1 MPKKQ
6 FENDESTY
14 DKLKHLGK
22 QIKNQLEDPDS
33 DDLTF
38 DTQVRSRSNVEYD
51 EKKGRLAL
59 GDSYSTRK
67 FLNISHARKFMQTLL
82 VASKTK
88 ELVDSGRTASI
99 REVYYQLK
107 HSVPGL
113 DENTFDDQDES
124 NNVVVDIETAT
135 GAIREDLHLFAEKK
149 GSLFGPIVIN
159 DSGDEIDC
167 MNMGTSGLAIPSI
180 VDHYEFVEH
189 DADFILLVETSA
201 MVNRLVEED
210 FHKEQNAIIISAGG
224 QPSRGVRR
232 LINIMHDRLELP
244 VYVFTDGDPWGYY
257 IYSVLKSGS
266 MSLAFQSDRLAT
278 PDAKLI
284 GMTMEDIEEYGLE
297 HVTEDL
303 KGKPKDSGGPTK
315 DYKRIHDVMD
325 YEWMQNDQWQAQFQK
340 MLDKGV
346 RVEQQAL
353 AANSLEFVANE
364 YLPEKIENEEF
375 LD

>member
-6 FENDESTY
+6 FENDERTVER
-14 DKLKHLGK
+14 LKHLGQK
-22 QIKNQLEDPDS
+22 IKKQLEDPEEG
-33 DDLTF
+33 DLTIE
-38 DTQVRSRSNVEYD
+38 TQVRSKSNVEYD
-51 EKKGRLAL
+51 EEKGRLAL

-67 FLNISHARKFMQTLL
+67 FLNISHARKFMQTLM

-88 ELVDSGRTASI
+88 ELVERGRTASI
-99 REVYYQLK
+99 REIYYQLK

-113 DENTFDDQDES
+113 DENTFEDQDES

-135 GAIREDLHLFAEKK
+135 GAIREDLHLFAEPK
-149 GSLFGPIVIN
+149 GRLFGPIKIN
-159 DSGDEIDC
+159 DSGDIIDG
-167 MNMGTSGLAIPSI
+167 MNMGTSGMAINSI
-180 VDHYEFVEH
+180 VDHFEFVECN
-189 DADFILLVETSA
+189 ADKILVVETSA

-210 FHKEQNAIIISAGG
+210 FHKEQDAIIIGTGG
-224 QPSRGVRR
+224 QPARGARR
-232 LINIMHDRLELP
+232 LLNMMHNELDLP

-266 MSLAFQSDRLAT
+266 MSLAFQSDRLSI

-284 GMTMEDIEEYGLE
+284 GMTMEDIEAYDLH

-303 KGKPKDSGGPTK
+303 KGKSGDNGGPTK
-315 DYKRIHDVMD
+315 DYKRINDVMD
-325 YEWMQNDQWQAQFQK
+325 YEWMQTDEWQKQFQK

-353 AANSLEFVANE
+353 ASQSLEFVANT
-364 YLPEKIENEEF
+364 YLPEKIENDEY

>member
-1 MPKKQ
+1 MPKKDL
-6 FENDESTY
+6 ENDQTTR
-14 DKLKHLGK
+14 DRLTRLGK
-22 QIKNQLEDPDS
+22 DLLNQLGDENEEN
-33 DDLTF
+33 LTIE
-38 DTQVRSRSNVEYD
+38 TQVRSKSNVEFDED
-51 EKKGRLAL
+51 EKRLKL
-59 GDSYSTRK
+59 GDRYSTRK
-67 FLNISHARKFMQTLL
+67 FLNISHARKFMQTTL
-82 VASKTK
+82 VASKAK
-88 ELVDSGRTASI
+88 ELVESGRTASI

-113 DENTFDDQDES
+113 DENTFEDQDES

-135 GAIREDLHLFAEKK
+135 GAIREDLHLFAEPK
-149 GSLFGPIVIN
+149 GTLFGPVVIN

-167 MNMGTSGLAIPSI
+167 MNMGTSGLSVPSI
-180 VDHYEFVEH
+180 VDHYEFVEC
-189 DADFILLVETSA
+189 DADFLLVVETSA

-210 FHKEQNAIIISAGG
+210 FHKEQNAIILGTGG
-224 QPSRGVRR
+224 QPARGARR
-232 LINIMHDRLELP
+232 LINIMHERLDLP

-278 PDAKLI
+278 PDAKLV

-303 KGKPKDSGGPTK
+303 KGKPENSGGPSK
-315 DYKRIHDVMD
+315 DYKRIHDVMEYD
-325 YEWMQNDQWQAQFQK
+325 WMQKDEWQKQFQK

-364 YLPEKIENEEF
+364 YLPEKIEKEEF

>member
-1 MPKKQ
+1 MPKKDLA
-6 FENDESTY
+6 NDEKTL
-14 DKLKHLGK
+14 DRLTHLGK
-22 QIKNQLEDPDS
+22 KLLRQLDDEDDEN
-33 DDLTF
+33 LTF
-38 DTQVRSRSNVEYD
+38 ETQVRSKSNVEFD
-51 EKKGRLAL
+51 EDEGRLSL

-67 FLNISHARKFMQTLL
+67 FLNISHARKFMQTTL
-82 VASKTK
+82 VASKCK
-88 ELVDSGRTASI
+88 ELVEGGRTASI

-113 DENTFDDQDES
+113 DENTFEDQDES

-135 GAIREDLHLFAEKK
+135 GAIREDLHLFAEPK
-149 GSLFGPIVIN
+149 GRLFGPIKIE
-159 DSGDEIDC
+159 DSGDIIDG
-167 MNMGTSGLAIPSI
+167 MSMGSSGMAINSI
-180 VDHYEFVEH
+180 VDHFEFVEH
-189 DADFILLVETSA
+189 DADFILVVETSA

-210 FHKEQNAIIISAGG
+210 FHSEQNAIIIGTGG
-224 QPSRGVRR
+224 QPARGARR
-232 LINIMHDRLELP
+232 LINMMHNELDLP

-303 KGKPKDSGGPTK
+303 KGKPEDSGGPTK
-315 DYKRIHDVMD
+315 DYKRIQDVMD
-325 YEWMQNDQWQAQFQK
+325 YDWMQKEEWQKQFQK

-353 AANSLEFVANE
+353 ASQSLEFVANE
-364 YLPEKIENEEF
+364 YLPQKIENENF

>member
-6 FENDESTY
+6 FENDERTVER
-14 DKLKHLGK
+14 LKHLGQK
-22 QIKNQLEDPDS
+22 IKKQLEDPEEG
-33 DDLTF
+33 DLTIE
-38 DTQVRSRSNVEYD
+38 TQVRSKSNVEYD
-51 EKKGRLAL
+51 EEKGRLAL

-67 FLNISHARKFMQTLL
+67 FLNISHARKFMQTLM

-88 ELVDSGRTASI
+88 ELVERGRTASI
-99 REVYYQLK
+99 REIYYQLK

-135 GAIREDLHLFAEKK
+135 GAIREDLHLFAEPK
-149 GSLFGPIVIN
+149 GRLFGPIKIN
-159 DSGDEIDC
+159 DSGDIIDG
-167 MNMGTSGLAIPSI
+167 MNMGTSGMAINSI
-180 VDHYEFVEH
+180 VDHFEFVECN
-189 DADFILLVETSA
+189 ADKILVVETSA

-210 FHKEQNAIIISAGG
+210 FHKEQDAIIIGTGG
-224 QPSRGVRR
+224 QPARGARR
-232 LINIMHDRLELP
+232 LLNMMHNELDLP

-266 MSLAFQSDRLAT
+266 MSLAFQSDRLSI

-303 KGKPKDSGGPTK
+303 KGKSGDNGGPTK
-315 DYKRIHDVMD
+315 DYKRINDVMD
-325 YEWMQNDQWQAQFQK
+325 YEWMQTDEWQKQFQK

-353 AANSLEFVANE
+353 ASQSLEFVANT
-364 YLPEKIENEEF
+364 YLPEKIENDEY

>member
-1 MPKKQ
+1 MPKKDLA
-6 FENDESTY
+6 NDESTL
-14 DKLKHLGK
+14 DKLIHLGK
-22 QIKNQLEDPDS
+22 KLQNQLADPNEEN
-33 DDLTF
+33 LTI
-38 DTQVRSRSNVEYD
+38 DTKVRSKSNVHYD
-51 EKKGRLAL
+51 EEEGRLSL

-67 FLNISHARKFMQTLL
+67 FLNISHARKFMQTTL
-82 VASKTK
+82 VANKTK
-88 ELVDSGRTASI
+88 ELVESGRTASI

-113 DENTFDDQDES
+113 NENTFEDQDES

-135 GAIREDLHLFAEKK
+135 GAIREDLHLFAEPK
-149 GSLFGPIVIN
+149 GRLFGPVVIN
-159 DSGDEIDC
+159 DSGDSIDC
-167 MNMGTSGLAIPSI
+167 MSMGTAGMAIPSI
-180 VDHYEFVEH
+180 VDHFEFEEH
-189 DADFILLVETSA
+189 SADCIMVVETSA

-210 FHKEQNAIIISAGG
+210 FHKDQNAILIGTGG
-224 QPSRGVRR
+224 QPARGARR
-232 LINIMHDRLELP
+232 LINIMHNRLDLP

-278 PDAKLI
+278 PEAKLI
-284 GMTMEDIEEYGLE
+284 GMTMEDIDEYGLE

-303 KGKPKDSGGPTK
+303 KGKASDNGGPTK
-315 DYKRIHDVMD
+315 DYKRINDVMD
-325 YEWMQNDQWQAQFQK
+325 YEWMQNEQWQSQFQK

-353 AANSLEFVANE
+353 AANSLEFVANT
-364 YLPEKIENEEF
+364 YLPEKIENDEF